1 MKKISFETEKPNDWR
16 KKNRVQLN
24 GDQKNIVESLEK
36 MLADAKSGKI
46 NKMIAVSEVEQDQ
59 YALVYRGATYQ
70 EALNMTHTLMDYMF
84 EQWYREEE

>member
-24 GDQKNIVESLEK
+24 EDQKNIVESLEK
-36 MLADAKSGKI
+36 MLADAKNGKI
-46 NKMIAVSEVEQDQ
+46 HKMIAVSEVEQDQ
-59 YALVYRGATYQ
+59 YARGATYQ